1 MNSMN
6 YFRPKEPSPEEI
18 IDKEKFEELK
28 RHIWLSKKPIDRALL
43 IRDKIPFT
51 QKYGVVGKHVTSK
64 KVGVRD

>member
-28 RHIWLSKKPIDRALL
+28 RHI
-43 IRDKIPFT
+43 
-51 QKYGVVGKHVTSK
+51 
-64 KVGVRD
+64 